1 MFNYI
6 KGLFVSSGDG
16 YVVVETGG
24 IGFNIYTSLNTLGR
38 VAGQKEVVLY
48 TYMYLREGIMDLYGF
63 ATEEERTLFLQLIS
77 ISGVGPKA
85 AVSVLSVA
93 PAERIAMAIITG
105 DYKLIQK
112 AQGVGVKVAQRI
124 VMELKDKLKGINV
137 SEDDIA
143 GAEILTVSD
152 NGSEALSA
160 LMVLGYSENEAKKAL
175 KNIDLSGNTEDI
187 IKEALKAMF

>member
-16 YVVVETGG
+16 YVVIETGG
-24 IGFNIYTSLNTLGR
+24 IGFNVYTSLNTLGKMT
-38 VAGQKEVVLY
+38 GKENVTLY
-48 TYMYLREGIMDLYGF
+48 TYLYLREGIMDLYGF
-63 ATEEERTLFLQLIS
+63 YSEEERTMFMQLIS

-93 PAERIAMAIITG
+93 PPEKIALAILTG

-124 VMELKDKLKGINV
+124 VMELKDKLKGMNINE
-137 SEDDIA
+137 SEAVTVEINDIS
-143 GAEILTVSD
+143 GK
-152 NGSEALSA
+152 SEALSA
-160 LMVLGYSENEAKKAL
+160 LVVLGYSENEAKKAL
-175 KNIDLSGNTEDI
+175 SGIDPALDTETI
-187 IKEALKAMF
+187 IKEALKAML

>member
-16 YVVVETGG
+16 YVVIETGG
-24 IGFNIYTSLNTLGR
+24 IGFNVYTSLNTLGKMTGKDN
-38 VAGQKEVVLY
+38 VTLY
-48 TYMYLREGIMDLYGF
+48 TYLYLREGIMDLYGF
-63 ATEEERTLFLQLIS
+63 YSEEERTMFMQLIS

-93 PAERIAMAIITG
+93 PPEKIALAILTG

-124 VMELKDKLKGINV
+124 VMELKDKLKGMNIDE
-137 SEDDIA
+137 SEAVTVEISDIS
-143 GAEILTVSD
+143 GK
-152 NGSEALSA
+152 SEALSA
-160 LMVLGYSENEAKKAL
+160 LVVLGYSENEAKKAL
-175 KNIDLSGNTEDI
+175 SGIDPALDTETI
-187 IKEALKAMF
+187 IKEALKAML